1 MEIDMVT
8 GTRVQRWMLCLLERT
23 DVKSAT
29 SPPKETYKGRRRIL
43 VFPRVISLER
53 LKRANISLEG
63 QLAHAAPGLP
73 QSERRRGKRGKE
85 AFSEKEGLL
94 LSPLSPKISV
104 P

>member
-1 MEIDMVT
+1 MVT

-23 DVKSAT
+23 DVKSAA

-63 QLAHAAPGLP
+63 QLAHAAPRLP